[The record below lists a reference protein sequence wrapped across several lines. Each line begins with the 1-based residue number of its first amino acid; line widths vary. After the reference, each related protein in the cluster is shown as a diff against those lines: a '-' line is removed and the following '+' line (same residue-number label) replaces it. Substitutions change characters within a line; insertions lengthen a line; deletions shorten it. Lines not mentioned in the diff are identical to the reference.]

1 MTDLG
6 WKSESQH
13 VTELAEDEQAFYHRL
28 SAVYALWTMVSCALP
43 VAVAGTY
50 ALLTKLGFVTHFPPP
65 FRVYVSWKQAVIV
78 ALVALPIHIVGA
90 LLLRRRMKRI
100 ITDALE
106 RKEWI

>member
-1 MTDLG
+1 VTDLG
-6 WKSESQH
+6 WKTESQH
-13 VTELAEDEQAFYHRL
+13 VTELAADEQALYHRL
-28 SAVYALWTMVSCALP
+28 SAVYALWTMVSFALP

-50 ALLTKLGFVTHFPPP
+50 AWLTRTGVVARFPPP

-100 ITDALE
+100 ITDALA
-106 RKEWI
+106 RREWV